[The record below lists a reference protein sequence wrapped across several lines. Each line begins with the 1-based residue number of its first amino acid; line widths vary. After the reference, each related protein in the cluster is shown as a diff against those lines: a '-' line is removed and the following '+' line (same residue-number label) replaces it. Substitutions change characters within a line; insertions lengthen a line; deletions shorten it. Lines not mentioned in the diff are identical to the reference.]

1 MQQLIIDS
9 SVVSSSIV
17 SSSALPIAPTATRA
31 IEPAYDIERI
41 ERMFERKL
49 PVPTAWWEG
58 ITYVIF
64 VAFINAPL
72 IEIAI
77 DLQKEFPNLQAFSA
91 WRALHG
97 GYIEIKLNMIQLLR
111 IVGAAKRNR
120 ILQ

>member
-1 MQQLIIDS
+1 MQQRIIDS
-9 SVVSSSIV
+9 VVISSTVVSV
-17 SSSALPIAPTATRA
+17 EARCPTPHVTAL
-31 IEPAYDIERI
+31 EPAFTADRVA
-41 ERMFERKL
+41 RMFKRNL